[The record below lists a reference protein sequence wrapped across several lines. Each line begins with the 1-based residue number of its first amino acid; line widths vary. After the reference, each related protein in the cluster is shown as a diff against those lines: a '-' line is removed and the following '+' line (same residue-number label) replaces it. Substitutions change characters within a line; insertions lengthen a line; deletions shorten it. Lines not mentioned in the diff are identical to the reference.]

1 MTKRAC
7 IKETTMPRPASLPAA
22 IEIIRILDE
31 DHDKILQL
39 FDEFERIR
47 GNADDESLQTLVETA
62 CTELII
68 HAQVEDEFFY
78 PALADAL
85 GSNDALE
92 EAEIEHSAARQLI
105 GELEAM
111 QPGDHGYEARFHVL
125 GEYVRHHINE
135 ERMRVFGQLQNAQL
149 DAGALAADIRHRRD
163 ELRSEFGLPDSGYEE
178 GLGRPSSLLVQHLP
192 H

>member
-1 MTKRAC
+1 
-7 IKETTMPRPASLPAA
+7 MPRPALPAA

-31 DHDKILQL
+31 DHDKILEL

-47 GNADDESLQTLVETA
+47 GNSDQESLQTLIETA

-68 HAQVEDEFFY
+68 HAQVEDEYFY
-78 PALADAL
+78 PALSEAL

-92 EAEIEHSAARQLI
+92 EAAVEHSTARQLI

-111 QPGDHGYEARFHVL
+111 QPGDYGYEARFHVL

-135 ERMRVFGQLQNAQL
+135 ERTRIFGQLQSAEL

-163 ELRSEFGLPDSGYEE
+163 ELRSEFGLPDAGYEE
-178 GLGRPSSLLVQHLP
+178 ELGRRSGLVSHLP